1 MNEAA
6 LLEFQLA
13 EIGDAIRLILSGVA
27 FLIGAGMWIRATYF
41 MKEGE

>member
-13 EIGDAIRLILSGVA
+13 EIGDAIRLTLSGVA
-27 FLIGAGMWIRATYF
+27 FLLGVGMWIRATYF
-41 MKEGE
+41 MKGD

>member
-13 EIGDAIRLILSGVA
+13 EILDAIRIIFSTLA
-27 FLIGAGMWIRATYF
+27 FIAGASLWTWATYF
-41 MKEGE
+41 MGRTS